1 MGEKIENDTAMKHN
15 TFYCHIVAAFAHFI
29 VCQAAILPKCPFE
42 DTVDL
47 TNAKKFNNGSYLYEN
62 LVIHSDLVDIYNY
75 EEIFNGVRLPRAPHP
90 RGCACQE
97 RSCIRFCC
105 HPTKELIANY
115 SRQCSNEELE
125 HDLEYDPY
133 INVLATNGT
142 MVRKHV
148 TKEFTIVQGVPCEGA
163 YSLAPQLDEEDAWDI
178 FENGSILRHYD
189 MAYLTKRDYCLMP
202 MELDDGQWVLN
213 PMNCPIVKPAS
224 LSLQINNIAM
234 AISVPFI
241 ILTIM
246 VYALIPELRNLHGKC
261 LISYLSPLAIGY
273 TILSTISLSEVEF
286 PNFVCSCLGYV
297 AYYCFMS
304 AFFWLS
310 VISFD
315 LWQNFRLTGS
325 IRFGQRKR
333 FLLYSSYAWG
343 IPAGLTLIV
352 IGIQNSNVKDL
363 YKPGIGDDYCWLKT
377 HDWSAMIYFFGINLV
392 IVLVDII
399 FFSMTYYKITVMQR
413 DIDKIIRNDTNEGRH
428 KLRTHKNNFG
438 LFLRLFLIM
447 GVSWL
452 LDIVSYIES
461 LVNPGGTNP
470 IYYVS
475 DFMNAILGLLIFV
488 CFVLKPKVLSLIK
501 KRIFETRDETDH
513 TMTTESD
520 EEEISLNGI
529 GSDVSK
535 QREVLS

>member
-1 MGEKIENDTAMKHN
+1 MQPKICIPLILVSFA
-15 TFYCHIVAAFAHFI
+15 HIVL
-29 VCQAAILPKCPFE
+29 CQTAQVPNCPFE

-62 LVIHSDLVDIYNY
+62 ILIHSDQVATYAY
-75 EEIFNGVRLPRAPHP
+75 EEIFDGELLPRAPHL
-90 RGCACQE
+90 RGCACHA

-115 SRQCSNEELE
+115 SRKCSNDDVENELQ
-125 HDLEYDPY
+125 YDAY
-133 INVLATNGT
+133 VNVILANGT
-142 MVRKHV
+142 SVRQHLLN
-148 TKEFTIVQGVPCEGA
+148 EFNVIHGVPCEGA
-163 YSLAPQLDEEDAWDI
+163 YSLVPEWDKEDSWDL
-178 FENGSILRHYD
+178 FENGTILRHFD
-189 MAYLTKRDYCLMP
+189 MAYLSKRDYCLMP
-202 MELDDGQWVLN
+202 MEVESGQWVLN
-213 PMNCPIVKPAS
+213 PMNCPTMRQAS
-224 LSLQINNIAM
+224 LSMQINNIAM

-241 ILTIM
+241 ILTIL
-246 VYALIPELRNLHGKC
+246 VYACIPELRNLHGKC
-261 LISYLSPLAIGY
+261 LISYLTPLAIGY
-273 TILSTISLSEVEF
+273 TILSTITLSKVDF
-286 PNFVCSCLGYV
+286 SNFVCCFLGYT
-297 AYYCFMS
+297 AYYSFMS

-343 IPAGLTLIV
+343 IPACLTLIV
-352 IGIQNSNVKDL
+352 IAMQNSNIDEL

-377 HDWSAMIYFFGINLV
+377 YDWSAMIYFFGINLV
-392 IVLVDII
+392 IVLIDII
-399 FFSMTYYKITVMQR
+399 FFSMTYYKITALQN

-452 LDIVSYIES
+452 LDILSYIEGV
-461 LVNPGGTNP
+461 LNPELTNP
-470 IYYVS
+470 LYYVS

-488 CFVLKPKVLSLIK
+488 CFVLKPKVLSLIR
-501 KRIFETRDETDH
+501 KRCQRCN
-513 TMTTESD
+513 SD
-520 EEEISLNGI
+520 PKMSPMVKRTATSHLSL
-529 GSDVSK
+529 SK
-535 QREVLS
+535 IQSSPLTQRLN